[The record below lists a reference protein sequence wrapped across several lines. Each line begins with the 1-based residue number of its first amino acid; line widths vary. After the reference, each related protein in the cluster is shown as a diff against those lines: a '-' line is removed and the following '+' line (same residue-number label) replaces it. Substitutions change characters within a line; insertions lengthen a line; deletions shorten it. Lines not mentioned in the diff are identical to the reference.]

1 MENAV
6 KNNERSRICSVS
18 DKGAIDDG
26 ILLGKRK
33 DLKKTLLKVPQK
45 SSAEK
50 KEEKKNKVGSP
61 RKWFPNAEG
70 KYQCPFCEKSYKTP
84 ASVSNHLWEYH
95 QVEKSKEK
103 YEKAKEE
110 FKNIAMEKSETDP
123 LAIPT
128 TPDSLFPISVMKWL
142 EIIPLELVEAF
153 DPVKLKRLII
163 DKRKKEEEK
172 KHVAKN

>member
-1 MENAV
+1 MENIV

-18 DKGAIDDG
+18 DKGVIDDG

-33 DLKKTLLKVPQK
+33 DLKKTLLKVPLTIPTR
-45 SSAEK
+45 
-50 KEEKKNKVGSP
+50 EKKNKVGAQ

-123 LAIPT
+123 PAIPT